1 MMFGMIAAVGM
12 SNLQYVDLNSSR
24 NLLIMGYS
32 VFIGIA
38 LPEWMKKNSQYVRTG
53 GSNGRF
59 IL

>member
-24 NLLIMGYS
+24 NLVIMGYS

-38 LPEWMKKNSQYVRTG
+38 LPEWMKKNSHYVRTG
-53 GSNGRF
+53 ESNGRF
-59 IL
+59 I